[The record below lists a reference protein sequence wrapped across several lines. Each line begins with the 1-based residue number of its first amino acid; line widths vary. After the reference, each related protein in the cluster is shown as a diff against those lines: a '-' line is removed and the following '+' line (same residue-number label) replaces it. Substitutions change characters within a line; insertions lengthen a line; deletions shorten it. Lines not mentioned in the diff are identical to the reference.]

1 MINIDSGIL
10 GLIYNIKCPY
20 IIFHAILYLNKCIL
34 YVESIILYPVCWIN
48 HPVSCILNLEFF
60 ISCFLIIE
68 PCILYPV
75 CLINH
80 PVSCILNQAF
90 FILYLNSWTLY
101 PVCWIKHSVYPV
113 SKHLV
118 SCIFRGVLEFQRKGG
133 TFEARQR
140 PIKNIVVPP
149 PHPPFKLVYL

>member
-1 MINIDSGIL
+1 MNPVS
-10 GLIYNIKCPY
+10 C
-20 IIFHAILYLNKCIL
+20 
-34 YVESIILYPVCWIN
+34 ILYPVCWIN

-149 PHPPFKLVYL
+149 PPIPPLNLYICKILFFINIKKPFSHSSPPPYYQHKIFKHGEK